1 MTEHTTYPNDI
12 SSNTYAS
19 VPMISSGY
27 LQTINQPVKKVN
39 IIFGATGQTGSYL
52 AEHFINK
59 GERVIG
65 VARRVSLPNITN
77 LEVVL
82 SHPNFELR
90 YADITD
96 PFSLIKLFNDIIID
110 KNVEYCIFNM
120 AAMSHVFVSF
130 NQPGLVSQVT
140 GVGHL
145 NILEVLFSFY
155 KLGFRVKTLFAASSE
170 MFGSNVDL
178 NGYQDL
184 HLPFSPNSP
193 YAVAKLYAYH
203 MSRVYRESYGMFNV
217 SAIMFN
223 TESPRRGP
231 DFVTRKITKYF
242 AQFMVD
248 NFKLKKKL
256 VLGNVG
262 AFRDW
267 THATDTVKGLDLII
281 NNGRPKDYV
290 IASGETHTIYNF
302 LEKCYQYAEEIVGK
316 KIPYKLDELFEIS
329 DAFKRPNE
337 VKYLK
342 GNATEIRNDLGWKPT
357 ISFSSL
363 VREML
368 QSDYENTLAEYNLML
383 LPNFKDDWESSPF
396 KINGLERYETQIK
409 K

>member
-1 MTEHTTYPNDI
+1 MDKNQNGTYQLVNE
-12 SSNTYAS
+12 
-19 VPMISSGY
+19 PMKHI
-27 LQTINQPVKKVN
+27 N

-52 AEHFINK
+52 AEHFLSR
-59 GERVIG
+59 GEKVIG
-65 VARRVSLPNITN
+65 VARRVSLPNTTN
-77 LEVVL
+77 LEVAM
-82 SHPNFELR
+82 SNPNFELR
-90 YADITD
+90 HADITD
-96 PFSLIKLFNDIIID
+96 PFSLVKLFNEIIVD

-130 NQPGLVSQVT
+130 SQPGLVSQVT

-145 NILEVLFSFY
+145 NILEVLFSFH
-155 KLGFRVKTLFAASSE
+155 KLGFKIKTLFAASSE

-223 TESPRRGP
+223 TESPRRGL
-231 DFVTRKITKYF
+231 DFVTRKITRWF
-242 AQFMVD
+242 AQFMYD
-248 NFKLKKKL
+248 NFKLKNKL
-256 VLGNVG
+256 VLGNIS
-262 AFRDW
+262 AYRDW
-267 THATDTVKGLDLII
+267 THATDTVKGLDLIL
-281 NNGRPKDYV
+281 NNDRPKDYL

-302 LEKCYQYAEEIVGK
+302 LEKCFKYAEEIMGK

-329 DAFKRPNE
+329 DQFKRPNE

-368 QSDYENTLAEYNLML
+368 ESDYCKVRKEHRVENIYLNLQK
-383 LPNFKDDWESSPF
+383 NFKYLNGTLIES
-396 KINGLERYETQIK
+396 ILQE
-409 K
+409 